1 MNKKH
6 MLLMVLCCVVGMG
19 AVLAITVFRIP
30 VNNVVTIGLLLL
42 CPLSHV
48 IMMAFMG
55 KDHDHGM
62 GSNPDH
68 SHHTANVVDARSKPS
83 RAR

>member
-6 MLLMVLCCVVGMG
+6 MLLMGLCCVVGMG
-19 AVLAITVFRIP
+19 AVVAITVFHVP
-30 VNNVVTIGLLLL
+30 VNSLVTVGLLLL

-48 IMMAFMG
+48 LMMAFMG
-55 KDHDHGM
+55 KGHDHGM
-62 GSNPDH
+62 GVGQDH
-68 SHHTANVVDARSKPS
+68 EHHASNVVDVSARPS

>member
-6 MLLMVLCCVVGMG
+6 MLLMGLCCVVGMG
-19 AVLAITVFRIP
+19 AVVAITLFKVP
-30 VNNVVTIGLLLL
+30 VNSVVTIGLLLL
-42 CPLSHV
+42 CQLSHV
-48 IMMAFMG
+48 LMMAFMG

-62 GSNPDH
+62 GGQMDH
-68 SHHTANVVDARSKPS
+68 SHHATNVVDAHSKPS